1 MCLPPVC
8 SVIVVVIVFVVI
20 VVIVVVIIII
30 IVVAVKYH
38 LKHECVCVLK
48 YQNTLFIITM
58 AMMAIY
64 GHDMP

>member
-1 MCLPPVC
+1 MMCLPPVC

-30 IVVAVKYH
+30 VVAVKYH

-48 YQNTLFIITM
+48 YQNTLFIT
-58 AMMAIY
+58 MMAIY